1 MCRKRIGQRKYLYCF
16 LAGLTMFLLF
26 GCSSLQQSRL
36 SGDLQNAEELYAR
49 GDFEGGLKA
58 NQNIMSLCEKKPP
71 CEQALFNM
79 GLIYA
84 SNNYAKKDYRKS
96 MAMFQR
102 VVREYPQSS
111 LVPQARTWIGVLAVI
126 ERSKDIDIEIER
138 TKKKLAR

>member
-16 LAGLTMFLLF
+16 LAGLTMILPF
-26 GCSSLQQSRL
+26 GCSSLQQGRL
-36 SGDLQNAEELYAR
+36 SGDIQNAEELYAR

-84 SNNYAKKDYRKS
+84 SNNYVKKDYRKS

-102 VVREYPQSS
+102 VVREYPQSP